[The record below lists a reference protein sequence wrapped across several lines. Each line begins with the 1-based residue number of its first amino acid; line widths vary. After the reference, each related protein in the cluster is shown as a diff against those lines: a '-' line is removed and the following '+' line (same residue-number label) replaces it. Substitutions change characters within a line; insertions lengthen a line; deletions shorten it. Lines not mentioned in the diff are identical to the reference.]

1 MYPNSSFTTKTGI
14 TVHDPN
20 ETVLKR
26 QSLLNQMNSMN
37 MVVEVWGDTTVKV
50 GSVVKYTPVVKEF
63 NKKIDKWEDD
73 YLKGFYLITA
83 IRHVITDRE
92 HKMTMTLSRD
102 SFAEPLAD
110 QKKAQLQLGEQ

>member
-1 MYPNSSFTTKTGI
+1 
-14 TVHDPN
+14 
-20 ETVLKR
+20 
-26 QSLLNQMNSMN
+26 
-37 MVVEVWGDTTVKV
+37 
-50 GSVVKYTPVVKEF
+50 VKEF